1 MLSKTTRYHA
11 YYGRRGGRRVFGNAQ
26 NRVYRHARRAQPQ
39 RAGYR
44 RFYFTQATDGTVWE
58 APSGS
63 IVNGASIP
71 RVLWTLVG
79 SPFTGDYVYASI
91 VHDVAC
97 DTRTRPWRDT
107 HYMFYLACL
116 AGGTR
121 PGRAKLMY
129 LAVRNFGPRW
139 PVPAPVSQ
147 PAEQLAFNS
156 LVSENVVGL
165 NTGPFSSP
173 EHQLH
178 YLQRAQAYVA
188 AHGDAASIEAI
199 DVHASRLT

>member
-1 MLSKTTRYHA
+1 MPITEDAAAGEFSATPKIDFIDTPGAPNRNV
-11 YYGRRGGRRVFGNAQ
+11 RVMEDFT
-26 NRVYRHARRAQPQ
+26 
-39 RAGYR
+39 
-44 RFYFTQATDGTVWE
+44 FTQATDGTAWE

-71 RVLWTLVG
+71 RVLWSLVG

-97 DTRTRPWRDT
+97 DTRARPWRDT

-139 PVPAPVSQ
+139 PQPAPV
-147 PAEQLAFNS
+147 PAAAEQLAFS
-156 LVSENVVGL
+156 ALVAENPIE
-165 NTGPFSSP
+165 TFAAPFSS
-173 EHQLH
+173 HAQQLR
-178 YLQRAQAYVA
+178 YLQRAQAYIA

-199 DVHASRLT
+199 DVHASRLA

>member
-1 MLSKTTRYHA
+1 MPITEDPTAGVFSDTPKIDFIDTPKAPNRKV
-11 YYGRRGGRRVFGNAQ
+11 RVIDD
-26 NRVYRHARRAQPQ
+26 
-39 RAGYR
+39 
-44 RFYFTQATDGTVWE
+44 FTFTEAANGTVWA

-63 IVNGASIP
+63 LVDGASIP
-71 RVLWTLVG
+71 RVLWSLVG

-121 PGRAKLMY
+121 RGRAKLMY

-139 PVPAPVSQ
+139 PAPQPEPAV
-147 PAEQLAFNS
+147 AEQLAFS
-156 LVSENVVGL
+156 ALARVGEPTPLFSPFVSYEA
-165 NTGPFSSP
+165 
-173 EHQLH
+173 QLR
-178 YLQRAQAYVA
+178 YLRRAQAYLA
-188 AHGDAASIEAI
+188 THGEGASLEAI
-199 DVHASRLT
+199 DIYASRPI

>member
-1 MLSKTTRYHA
+1 MPITEDATAGEFSATPKIEFIDTPGAPNRNV
-11 YYGRRGGRRVFGNAQ
+11 RVIEDFT
-26 NRVYRHARRAQPQ
+26 
-39 RAGYR
+39 
-44 RFYFTQATDGTVWE
+44 FTQANDGTVWE

-139 PVPAPVSQ
+139 PVPAPQ
-147 PAEQLAFNS
+147 TTEQLAFSS
-156 LVSENVVGL
+156 LVSENAFGL
-165 NTGPFSSP
+165 ITGPFSTP
-173 EHQLH
+173 EYQLH

-199 DVHASRLT
+199 DVHASRLA

>member
-1 MLSKTTRYHA
+1 MPITEDAAAGEFSATPKIEFIDTPGAPNRNV
-11 YYGRRGGRRVFGNAQ
+11 RVLEDFT
-26 NRVYRHARRAQPQ
+26 
-39 RAGYR
+39 
-44 RFYFTQATDGTVWE
+44 FTQANDGTVWQ

-139 PVPAPVSQ
+139 PMPVPMPVPQ
-147 PAEQLAFNS
+147 PVEELAFS
-156 LVSENVVGL
+156 SIVSESALALAAV
-165 NTGPFSSP
+165 PSASP
-173 EHQLH
+173 AHQLH
-178 YLQRAQAYVA
+178 YMQRAQAYVA
-188 AHGDAASIEAI
+188 AHGDTASIEAI
-199 DVHASRLT
+199 DVHASRLA

>member
-1 MLSKTTRYHA
+1 MPLTEDPTAGEFSATPKLEFIDTPGVPNRLV
-11 YYGRRGGRRVFGNAQ
+11 RVIEDFT
-26 NRVYRHARRAQPQ
+26 
-39 RAGYR
+39 
-44 RFYFTQATDGTVWE
+44 FTQALDGTVWE
-58 APSGS
+58 APGGS
-63 IVNGASIP
+63 LVNGASIP

-121 PGRAKLMY
+121 RGRAKLMY

-139 PVPAPVSQ
+139 SQPV
-147 PAEQLAFNS
+147 PAEQLAFS
-156 LVSENVVGL
+156 ALAAVREQRP
-165 NTGPFSSP
+165 PFSPYVSP
-173 EHQLH
+173 KEQRR
-178 YLQRAQAYVA
+178 YLQRAQEYVNT
-188 AHGDAASIEAI
+188 HGDEATIEAI
-199 DVHASRLT
+199 DVYASRPK

>member
-1 MLSKTTRYHA
+1 MPLTENPTAGEFSATPKLEFIDTPGAPNRQV
-11 YYGRRGGRRVFGNAQ
+11 RVLEDFTS
-26 NRVYRHARRAQPQ
+26 
-39 RAGYR
+39 
-44 RFYFTQATDGTVWE
+44 TQAADGTVWE

-63 IVNGASIP
+63 LVDGASIP

-97 DTRTRPWRDT
+97 DTRARPWRAT
-107 HYMFYLACL
+107 HYMFYQACL

-139 PVPAPVSQ
+139 PAPAPEPV
-147 PAEQLAFNS
+147 EQLAFS
-156 LVSENVVGL
+156 ALVEEEFTARPAAGPLVSL
-165 NTGPFSSP
+165 AS
-173 EHQLH
+173 QLQ
-178 YLQRAQAYVA
+178 YLRRAQEYLAR
-188 AHGDAASIEAI
+188 HGDAISIEAM
-199 DVHASRLT
+199 DVYASQSE

>member
-1 MLSKTTRYHA
+1 MAFTDNPSAGEFSATPKIEFIDTPGAPNRDV
-11 YYGRRGGRRVFGNAQ
+11 RVLEDFA
-26 NRVYRHARRAQPQ
+26 
-39 RAGYR
+39 
-44 RFYFTQATDGTVWE
+44 FTEADTGVVWE
-58 APSGS
+58 APAGS

-107 HYMFYLACL
+107 HFMFYQACL

-139 PVPAPVSQ
+139 PQPVPS
-147 PAEQLAFNS
+147 EQLAFS
-156 LVSENVVGL
+156 ALAQERGVGL
-165 NTGPFSSP
+165 PAGPPAS
-173 EHQLH
+173 HAQQAR
-178 YLQRAQAYVA
+178 YLQRAQAYLA
-188 AHGDAASIEAI
+188 AHGDDASIEAI
-199 DVHASRLT
+199 DVYATRPD

>member
-1 MLSKTTRYHA
+1 MPLTEDPTAGEFSATPKLEFIDTP
-11 YYGRRGGRRVFGNAQ
+11 GGPNRQVRVIEDFT
-26 NRVYRHARRAQPQ
+26 
-39 RAGYR
+39 
-44 RFYFTQATDGTVWE
+44 FTQAADGTVWE

-63 IVNGASIP
+63 LVNGASIP

-97 DTRTRPWRDT
+97 DTRTRPWRAT
-107 HYMFYLACL
+107 HYMFYQACL

-139 PVPAPVSQ
+139 PEPVVQ
-147 PAEQLAFNS
+147 EQLAFS
-156 LVSENVVGL
+156 ALVSEDL
-165 NTGPFSSP
+165 PKWPARPLRSP
-173 EHQLH
+173 AGQMQ
-178 YLQRAQAYVA
+178 YLRRAQEYLAR
-188 AHGDAASIEAI
+188 HGDDSSIEAL
-199 DVHASRLT
+199 DVYASRPE

>member
-1 MLSKTTRYHA
+1 MPITADPTAGVFSDTPKIDFIDTPNAPNRKV
-11 YYGRRGGRRVFGNAQ
+11 RVIDD
-26 NRVYRHARRAQPQ
+26 
-39 RAGYR
+39 
-44 RFYFTQATDGTVWE
+44 FTFTEAANGTVWE

-63 IVNGASIP
+63 LVDGASIP

-79 SPFTGDYVYASI
+79 SPFTGDYVYGSI

-121 PGRAKLMY
+121 RGRAKLMY

-139 PVPAPVSQ
+139 PQPAPQ
-147 PAEQLAFNS
+147 PEPVVAEQLAFS
-156 LVSENVVGL
+156 AVARVGEPTPLFSPFVSYEA
-165 NTGPFSSP
+165 
-173 EHQLH
+173 QLR
-178 YLQRAQAYVA
+178 YLRRAQAYLA
-188 AHGDAASIEAI
+188 THGDGASLEAI
-199 DVHASRLT
+199 DIYASRPI